1 MTQDLIVR
9 LATEADAPALA
20 AIYEPYVR
28 ETAITFEYVPPTA
41 EEFAER
47 MRRTMEFYPYVVAV
61 LDGAIV
67 GYAYA
72 GTFKDRPAYDWAV
85 ETSIYVA
92 QGYPGRGIGRA
103 LHAQAGGPASSAGHP
118 QHVRLHRRAGWR
130 GRRDAHAQ

>member
-72 GTFKDRPAYDWAV
+72 ARSRTGPHTTGRWRPPY
-85 ETSIYVA
+85 TS
-92 QGYPGRGIGRA
+92 
-103 LHAQAGGPASSAGHP
+103 
-118 QHVRLHRRAGWR
+118 RRATPG
-130 GRRDAHAQ
+130 GA